1 VNFSNLSALVTNKQ
15 SLSQPSSAMIKKEA
29 QQEEDQNSFSK
40 VAARMWNTRDS
51 PYIIKNN
58 AIGTPNLIQ
67 ESYNNI
73 NQI

>member
-1 VNFSNLSALVTNKQ
+1 
-15 SLSQPSSAMIKKEA
+15 MIKKEA